1 MDCTCVWDMMRCGGS
16 PVPHRALPGRP
27 TAASQCR
34 QSGGDRAA
42 GRRGHTHTARD
53 MKETQADPEHGEP
66 QDTNGSAVMS
76 ASVSSVESKTSMSTS
91 LSGSERSLAW
101 SEGSVARSEAEEVM
115 VSGSSDSEYA
125 GLDEGKLTANYFPMV
140 YTEENNNAGVGLD
153 CSVSSCEED
162 WREYLDTAL
171 AYSHQFTPIHSSS
184 FNSPTTEE
192 SVTLLGENQED
203 SLEEISSG
211 EISESR
217 LSDLWDE
224 DLKELLSEHNYDT
237 DPIDEDAARHLLSFG
252 DDYRSFLGSLS
263 GSQSS
268 LAGQGAASGLRKRR
282 QVKKHRRQHK
292 TGKNL

>member
-1 MDCTCVWDMMRCGGS
+1 MED
-16 PVPHRALPGRP
+16 
-27 TAASQCR
+27 
-34 QSGGDRAA
+34 
-42 GRRGHTHTARD
+42 
-53 MKETQADPEHGEP
+53 GE
-66 QDTNGSAVMS
+66 SSSVMS
-76 ASVSSVESKTSMSTS
+76 NSVSSVSSVSKMSIST
-91 LSGSERSLAW
+91 SGSEGSLATCNGVQNDV
-101 SEGSVARSEAEEVM
+101 SNHVM
-115 VSGSSDSEYA
+115 VSSSSDSEYT

-140 YTEENNNAGVGLD
+140 YTEENNNAGAGVD

-171 AYSHQFTPIHSSS
+171 AYSHQLTPIHSSS

-224 DLKELLSEHNYDT
+224 DLKEFLSEHNYDT

-268 LAGQGAASGLRKRR
+268 LAGRGGGSGLRKRR

-292 TGKNL
+292 KGENFLIFK